1 MRMRVEHGIHPIDPL
16 TKTLGPKI
24 RCRIHDK
31 RYLGS
36 PYMNPRA
43 ETLIARVTGK
53 ANSTLATYHGNAMRS
68 SGSQKCD
75 FHLPH
80 GFDFFMKS
88 DIVSPCLQR

>member
-1 MRMRVEHGIHPIDPL
+1 MRVEHGIHPINSL
-16 TKTLGPKI
+16 AEALSPKI
-24 RCRIHDK
+24 WRRIYDK
-31 RYLGS
+31 RYLGC
-36 PYMNPRA
+36 PHMNRRA
-43 ETLIARVTGK
+43 EALVASITGK
-53 ANSTLATYHGNAMRS
+53 ANSTLTTYHGNAMRS